1 LTQSRGTNGA
11 TIRAGAG
18 TDPVRA
24 YLDEVGRHDLLTR
37 LDEERLGRAIESGRT
52 ASKELEEKDGSLPP
66 ERQRQLRAMI
76 ADCERSTRLFIVSNL
91 RLVISIA
98 KRYAHSGIPLSDLIQ
113 EGNIGLIQAV
123 RKFDYRRGFRF
134 STYATHWIRQ
144 AIGRAV
150 AGSGR
155 TIRLPVEVGE
165 RVAAVIRAQT
175 RLETTL
181 GRQPTNAEVGAEVGL
196 SAAKVADLLDH
207 AAHPLSLNSSL
218 GEDGGELG
226 DLVEDLRAGKP
237 FDEAVSSMTPS
248 AVDRLLG
255 LLDGRDRE
263 VLCLR
268 FGLSGEAPMSLA
280 EVGARLGVSGER
292 VRQIERRALGRL
304 KPELL
309 CLEEQGLLDR

>member
-1 LTQSRGTNGA
+1 VTQRSTR
-11 TIRAGAG
+11 TIEGDAG

-24 YLDEVGRHDLLTR
+24 YLADVGRHDLLTR
-37 LDEERLGRAIESGRT
+37 LDEERLARAIETGRH
-52 ASKELEEKDGSLPP
+52 AAQELEEGDGSLPP
-66 ERQRQLRAMI
+66 ERQRHLRALI
-76 ADCERSTRLFIVSNL
+76 ADCERSTRQFVVSNL

-98 KRYAHSGIPLSDLIQ
+98 KRYRNSGVPLPDLIQ
-113 EGNIGLIQAV
+113 EGNIGLIHAV

-165 RVAAVIRAQT
+165 RIAAVRRAQAM
-175 RLETTL
+175 LETSL
-181 GRQPTNAEVGAEVGL
+181 GRQPTLDELGAHVGL
-196 SAAKVADLLDH
+196 PPAKVADLLDH
-207 AAHPLSLNSSL
+207 AADLVSLNSRL
-218 GEDGGELG
+218 GDDGGELG

-237 FDEAVSSMTPS
+237 FDEAISGMTPS

-255 LLDGRDRE
+255 LLEDRDRD

-268 FGLSGEAPMSLA
+268 FGLAGEPPMSLA
-280 EVGARLGVSGER
+280 DVGARLGISGER
-292 VRQIERRALGRL
+292 VRQLERRALGRL
-304 KPELL
+304 KPQLA
-309 CLEEQGLLDR
+309 CLEEQGLVDR